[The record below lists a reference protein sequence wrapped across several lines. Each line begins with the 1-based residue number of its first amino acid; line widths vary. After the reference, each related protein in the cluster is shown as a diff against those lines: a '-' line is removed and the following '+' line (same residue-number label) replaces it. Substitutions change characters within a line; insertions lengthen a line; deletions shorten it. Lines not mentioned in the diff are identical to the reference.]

1 MNSKSEKSEN
11 AIVLLHEIYGVN
23 QFIKKQYQ
31 KFIEAGYDVFC
42 PNMIGRASFSYE
54 ESIEAYDF
62 FINNIG
68 FEVYKE
74 VSDFVNE
81 LKDKY
86 NNVFII
92 GFSVGA
98 TIAWRCSENS
108 LCSGI
113 VACYGSRIRDYTNIN
128 PICPMLLIF
137 ANEDSFDVHALACKL
152 QDKQHLS
159 ILECDAEHG
168 FLDPYSKRYND
179 KQSRFA
185 EEAITSFINEF
196 KK

>member
-1 MNSKSEKSEN
+1 MDSISEKHKQ
-11 AIVLLHEIYGVN
+11 AIVVLHEIYGIN
-23 QFIKKQYQ
+23 QFVKKQYQ
-31 KFIEAGYDVFC
+31 EFIEAGYDVFC
-42 PNMIGRASFSYE
+42 PNMIDRASFSYE

-62 FINNIG
+62 FINNVG

-74 VSDFVNE
+74 INDLVNQ

-86 NNVFII
+86 DDVFNI

-128 PICPMLLIF
+128 LIYPSLLLF
-137 ANEDSFDVHALACKL
+137 ANEILLMFMHCLVNFKINNIY
-152 QDKQHLS
+152 LS
-159 ILECDAEHG
+159 LSVMPNMV
-168 FLDPYSKRYND
+168 F
-179 KQSRFA
+179 
-185 EEAITSFINEF
+185 
-196 KK
+196 